1 MVRPL
6 PRILTILLL
15 AGGLARAEEPSGWTA
30 SAPAGDRGPS
40 PPADR
45 PIEDRVRELEET
57 VHRLEPAPPAVGP
70 KLPFLAGW
78 DDKTGFVLRSPDDR
92 FLLRITGQI
101 QADYRYYPSISD
113 TTDIPTF
120 LVRRAR
126 LGIEATVM
134 RYYEFRL
141 LPDFGQG
148 QSRIQDSYI
157 NIHYWDEGQFEAGK
171 FKQPFSY
178 EQLIQDRFVPT
189 LERSLIDQL
198 VPARDVGLMVHGQN
212 VLDGRLDYG
221 ASVFGGVINGD
232 QDTDRNKDVAGRVAV
247 RPLRGWGLPDWAE
260 PLQLGIAGT
269 YGTDRGVLAP
279 TTLRTPANV
288 PWFQFASGV
297 RPDGQ
302 RTRWSPEVVYVYGP
316 MALAAQYFEEDQ
328 ELRRA
333 TGRLVTVSYRGG
345 YVLATC
351 LLTGEERTSLS
362 QPIVP
367 LVPFDPVD
375 GCFGP
380 GAWELVGRVSCLAV
394 DGDDPRGFARL
405 LDPARSAT
413 RATEL
418 TAGFNWYLNA
428 WVRMQ
433 CNWEHAWFNGPVRL
447 GTGPA
452 GRKDHS
458 DALLTRF
465 QVIF

>member
-1 MVRPL
+1 MAPEL
-6 PRILTILLL
+6 P
-15 AGGLARAEEPSGWTA
+15 
-30 SAPAGDRGPS
+30 

-57 VHRLEPAPPAVGP
+57 VRKLEPAPWPA
-70 KLPFLAGW
+70 LPFLAGW
-78 DDKTGFVLRSPDDR
+78 DDKTGFILRSRDDR

-101 QADYRYYPSISD
+101 QADYRYYPSGSD
-113 TTDIPTF
+113 TTDIPMF

-126 LGIEATVM
+126 LGIEATVA

-148 QSRIQDSYI
+148 QARIQDSYI

-189 LERSLIDQL
+189 MERSLIDQL

-212 VLDGRLDYG
+212 VFDGRLDYG
-221 ASVFGGVINGD
+221 ASVYGGVINGD
-232 QDTDRNKDVAGRVAV
+232 QDTDRNKEVAGRVAV

-260 PLQLGIAGT
+260 PLQIGIAGT

-279 TTLRTPANV
+279 TTLRTPANI

-297 RPDGQ
+297 HPDGQ
-302 RTRWSPEVVYVYGP
+302 RTRWSPEVAYIYGP
-316 MALAAQYFEEDQ
+316 VGLAAQYYEEDQ
-328 ELRRA
+328 ELRQNTSRV
-333 TGRLVTVSYRGG
+333 VTVSYRGG

-351 LLTGEERTSLS
+351 LLTGEERTTFS
-362 QPIVP
+362 QPIAP
-367 LVPFDPVD
+367 LLPFDPVD

-380 GAWELVGRVSCLAV
+380 GAWELVARVSCLSV
-394 DGDDPRGFARL
+394 DADDPRGLVRL
-405 LDPARSAT
+405 VDPTRSAT

-433 CNWEHAWFNGPVRL
+433 CNWEHAWFNGPIRL
-447 GTGPA
+447 GPGPSA
-452 GRKDHS
+452 RKDHTN
-458 DALLTRF
+458 ALLTRI

>member
-1 MVRPL
+1 VRAL
-6 PRILTILLL
+6 RHALTITLLT
-15 AGGLARAEEPSGWTA
+15 AIPARAQDGWV
-30 SAPAGDRGPS
+30 S
-40 PPADR
+40 ADR

-57 VHRLEPAPPAVGP
+57 VRRLEPPKPAAGPTPPV
-70 KLPFLAGW
+70 LAGW
-78 DDKTGFVLRSPDDR
+78 DEKTGFALRSPDDR
-92 FLLRITGQI
+92 FVLRITGQI
-101 QADYRYYPSISD
+101 QADYRYFPDESD

-126 LGIEATVM
+126 LGIEATVA
-134 RYYEFRL
+134 RFYEFRL

-148 QSRIQDSYI
+148 QSRVQDAYL
-157 NIHYWDEGQFEAGK
+157 NVHYWDALQFEAGK

-198 VPARDVGLMVHGQN
+198 VPARDVGLMLHGQN
-212 VLDGRLDYG
+212 LLDGRLDYG

-232 QDTDRNKDVAGRVAV
+232 ADTDRNKEVAGRVAG

-279 TTLRTPANV
+279 TALRTPAGV
-288 PWFQFASGV
+288 PWLQFASGV

-302 RTRWSPEVVYVYGP
+302 RARCSPEVVYVYGP
-316 MALAAQYFEEDQ
+316 TAVAAQYFAEDQ

-333 TGRLVTVSYRGG
+333 AGPVVTVNYRGG

-351 LLTGEERTSLS
+351 LVTGEERTSLS
-362 QPIVP
+362 QAIKP

-380 GAWELVGRVSCLAV
+380 GAWELVGRVSWLEVGA
-394 DGDDPRGFARL
+394 DDPRGFARL
-405 LDPARSAT
+405 LDPARPAT

-418 TAGFNWYLNA
+418 TAGFNWYWNA

-433 CNWEHAWFNGPVRL
+433 FNWEHARFNAPVRL
-447 GTGPA
+447 GPA
-452 GRKDHS
+452 ARRDHS
-458 DALLTRF
+458 NALMARF

>member
-1 MVRPL
+1 VRAL
-6 PRILTILLL
+6 PHVLTILLL
-15 AGGLARAEEPSGWTA
+15 AELPTRGQDGSF
-30 SAPAGDRGPS
+30 AG
-40 PPADR
+40 DR

-57 VHRLEPAPPAVGP
+57 VRRLAPAAPADAPAPR
-70 KLPFLAGW
+70 LLAGW
-78 DDKTGFVLRSPDDR
+78 DDKTGFVLRSADDR

-101 QADYRYYPSISD
+101 QADYRYFPDESD
-113 TTDIPTF
+113 TADIPTF

-126 LGIEATVM
+126 LGIEATVA
-134 RYYEFRL
+134 RFYEFRL
-141 LPDFGQG
+141 LPDFGRG
-148 QSRIQDSYI
+148 EDRIQDAYL
-157 NIHYWDEGQFEAGK
+157 NVHYWDAVQFEAGK
-171 FKQPFSY
+171 FKQPFSF

-189 LERSLIDQL
+189 MERSLIDQL

-212 VLDGRLDYG
+212 LFDGRLDYG

-232 QDTDRNKDVAGRVAV
+232 ADTDRNKELAGRVAV

-260 PLQLGIAGT
+260 PLQLGVAGT

-279 TTLRTPANV
+279 TTLRTPAGV
-288 PWFQFASGV
+288 PWLKFASGV

-302 RTRWSPEVVYVYGP
+302 RARCSPEVVYVYGP
-316 MALAAQYFEEDQ
+316 VAVAAQYFAEDQ
-328 ELRRA
+328 ELRR
-333 TGRLVTVSYRGG
+333 TPGDVVTVNYRGG

-362 QPIVP
+362 QAIAP

-380 GAWELVGRVSCLAV
+380 GAWELVGRVSWLEA
-394 DGDDPRGFARL
+394 DADDRPGFARL
-405 LDPARSAT
+405 LDAARPAT
-413 RATEL
+413 RATEV

-433 CNWEHAWFNGPVRL
+433 VNWEHAWFNAPVRL
-447 GTGPA
+447 GPTA
-452 GRKDHS
+452 RRDHTN
-458 DALLTRF
+458 ALMARF